1 MPTMIETKNLTRDYV
16 VGADV
21 VHALV
26 DADIRIDTGEL
37 VAIMGPSGSGKST
50 CMNLLGCLDTPSA
63 GSYHFDGVEVSSLNR
78 DRLAAIRNEKI
89 GFVFQSFNL
98 LGRATAL
105 HNVEMPLIYGSSP
118 AGKRREKAAA
128 ALNAVGLAD
137 RMDHTPAQLS
147 GGQMQ
152 RVAIARALVNDPAL
166 LLADEPTGALDT
178 RTGLEIMAL
187 FQKLNGTG
195 ITVVLVT
202 HEPEVARFAQRIIRF
217 RDGRLVSDDAQ
228 SPDSAI
234 ALLAESDAEA
244 GAAKAAVA

>member
-1 MPTMIETKNLTRDYV
+1 MVAIIETKGLTKDYV
-16 VGADV
+16 VGSDM
-21 VHALV
+21 VHALA
-26 DADIRIDTGEL
+26 DADIVIDAGEM
-37 VAIMGPSGSGKST
+37 VAVMGPSGSGKST
-50 CMNLLGCLDTPSA
+50 CMNLLGCLDTPTR
-63 GSYHFDGVEVSSLNR
+63 GSYSFDGVEVSSLNR
-78 DRLAAIRNEKI
+78 DRLAAIRNAKI

-105 HNVEMPLIYGSSP
+105 HNVEMPLIYGSTP
-118 AGKRREKAAA
+118 AGNRREKAVE
-128 ALNAVGLAD
+128 ALSAVGLAD

-178 RTGLEIMAL
+178 RTGIEIMAL

-202 HEPEVARFAQRIIRF
+202 HEPEVARFAQRILRF
-217 RDGRLVSDDAQ
+217 RDGRLVSDDPQA
-228 SPDSAI
+228 PDSAI
-234 ALLAESDAEA
+234 ALLADLDADSDGAKEA
-244 GAAKAAVA
+244 AA

>member
-1 MPTMIETKNLTRDYV
+1 MAAVIETMGLTKDYV
-16 VGADV
+16 VGSDT
-21 VHALV
+21 VHALA
-26 DADIRIDTGEL
+26 DADIAIQTGEM

-50 CMNLLGCLDTPSA
+50 CMNLLGCLDTPTR
-63 GSYHFDGVEVSSLNR
+63 GSYSFDGVEVSSLSR
-78 DRLAAIRNEKI
+78 DKLAAIRNEKI

-98 LGRATAL
+98 LGRASAL
-105 HNVEMPLIYGSSP
+105 HNVEMPLVYGSTP
-118 AGKRREKAAA
+118 AGKRREKAVA
-128 ALNAVGLAD
+128 ALTAVGLAD

-202 HEPEVARFAQRIIRF
+202 HEPEVARFAERILRF
-217 RDGRLVSDDAQ
+217 RDGRLVSDERQ
-228 SPDSAI
+228 KPVSAI
-234 ALLAESDAEA
+234 ALLAELDRESAAREA
-244 GAAKAAVA
+244 AA